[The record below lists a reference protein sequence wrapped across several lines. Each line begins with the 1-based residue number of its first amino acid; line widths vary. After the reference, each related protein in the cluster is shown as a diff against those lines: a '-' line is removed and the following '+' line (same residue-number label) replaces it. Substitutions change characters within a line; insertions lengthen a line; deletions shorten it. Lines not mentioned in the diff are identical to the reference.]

1 MTGKAPE
8 LGMGYTGSPYPGEG
22 DLYRVFVE
30 EYRRRYPE
38 MTIMM
43 ICGHN
48 PQRLLT
54 DQRSSLRKF
63 TDGVTLGEPYMPGD
77 EISLMRKREPT
88 FAKGGIVRL
97 SGGRLS
103 FPAIL
108 PRGEAVITNPPWDP
122 FEPARLKRHMTEVPK
137 FSATIKIAAEGMEK
151 FSEAMRKAASAMQ
164 AYQDRVML
172 MAIHAGYAEGP
183 PFRREHRIAKLLLSS
198 DPRQRKRGNRLFHQW
213 RVTRPGINFTRY
225 RKD

>member
-1 MTGKAPE
+1 MTDDPKKPVV
-8 LGMGYTGSPYPGEG
+8 LGPGRLYFTGG
-22 DLYRVFVE
+22 
-30 EYRRRYPE
+30 
-38 MTIMM
+38 
-43 ICGHN
+43 
-48 PQRLLT
+48 LLKPR
-54 DQRSSLRKF
+54 D
-63 TDGVTLGEPYMPGD
+63 LGEV
-77 EISLMRKREPT
+77 I
-88 FAKGGIVRL
+88 
-97 SGGRLS
+97 
-103 FPAIL
+103 PAIL
-108 PRGEAVITNPPWDP
+108 PHGEAVVTNPPWDP

-151 FSEAMRKAASAMQ
+151 FNEAMRKAASAMQ

-183 PFRREHRIAKLLLSS
+183 PFQREHRIAKLLLSS